1 MEPEV
6 TYWTA
11 AGSLALTL
19 SLLPLLVRGP
29 NKVSAVMP
37 DVIEEVAAEEGG
49 GPAEG
54 PPERGKVVR
63 PAKPGATALA
73 LVAPVPSYQ

>member
-1 MEPEV
+1 V
-6 TYWTA
+6 AYWTA

-19 SLLPLLVRGP
+19 SLLPLVVRGP
-29 NKVSAVMP
+29 NKFSALMP
-37 DVIEEVAAEEGG
+37 DVIEEVAPEVGG
-49 GPAEG
+49 APAEG

-73 LVAPVPSYQ
+73 LLAPVPSYE